1 MGKVEYKRAIEL
13 LSTANEEDISEME
26 PEFFMAYARFS
37 EAYKKHV
44 EKQIAVDNAKDF
56 GLSRLPPCPN
66 CGKQTITICSPKID
80 LSTLDTYTYHSTKRI
95 SFGLD
100 EFDTIYFNNPN
111 NRGYQRLAEI
121 VEVNAPDIAYLLEE
135 HLCCYECD
143 ITYPASDE
151 LGELIGEEV
160 EFGTIVEW
168 AKKKQKEV

>member
-1 MGKVEYKRAIEL
+1 MGKAEYKRAIDL

-80 LSTLDTYTYHSTKRI
+80 LSTLDTYTYNSTKRI

-100 EFDTIYFNNPN
+100 EFDTVYFNNP
-111 NRGYQRLAEI
+111 GYQRLAEI

-143 ITYPASDE
+143 ITYPALNE
-151 LGELIGEEV
+151 LGELIGKEV

-168 AKKKQKEV
+168 VKTKQKEV

>member
-1 MGKVEYKRAIEL
+1 MAINQTELKRAIDL
-13 LSTANEEDISEME
+13 LSTASEEDISRME

-37 EAYKKHV
+37 EVYKKHV

-80 LSTLDTYTYHSTKRI
+80 LSSLDTYTYHNTKRI

-100 EFDTIYFNNPN
+100 EFDTIYFNSPE
-111 NRGYQRLAEI
+111 YQRLAEI
-121 VEVNAPDIAYLLEE
+121 VEVNAPDIAYLLQE

-143 ITYPASDE
+143 ITYPALNE
-151 LGELIGEEV
+151 LGELIGKEV
-160 EFGTIVEW
+160 EFSTIVEW
-168 AKKKQKEV
+168 AKTKQKEV

>member
-1 MGKVEYKRAIEL
+1 MGKAEYKRAIEL

-168 AKKKQKEV
+168 VKTKQKEV